1 MRRVTSLFAALLSLL
16 LISTSA
22 SASACD
28 LSCSFHEVHYG
39 CQTAKSGTR
48 DKQSAMF
55 MSPDMDMSSEHSED
69 TVRPASGV
77 VATPEHPKSMSSRM
91 EMPAGRFER
100 VMKPQTGTRAMPDH
114 SQTLSS
120 CSHEPCSQISAF
132 VSPSKNNC
140 SQPKSLHWIAI
151 IVLSPL
157 NPNTRS
163 HRIRVQTT
171 PPNILAVDLLATT
184 LRI

>member
-1 MRRVTSLFAALLSLL
+1 
-16 LISTSA
+16 
-22 SASACD
+22 
-28 LSCSFHEVHYG
+28 
-39 CQTAKSGTR
+39 
-48 DKQSAMF
+48 MF
-55 MSPDMDMSSEHSED
+55 MSPDMDMGSDNSEGM
-69 TVRPASGV
+69 TVREMGID
-77 VATPEHPKSMSSRM
+77 ATPDHSKSMSSRM
-91 EMPAGRFER
+91 QMRTERYEPATKSKMGAS
-100 VMKPQTGTRAMPDH
+100 VTREGSKTVA
-114 SQTLSS
+114 S
-120 CSHEPCSQISAF
+120 CTHEPCIQISAF

-140 SQPKSLHWIAI
+140 SQPNSLHWIAI